1 MKINKPKFWD
11 NKNSKILPY
20 LLLPL
25 SLILIGINSIK
36 KIIIKKKKLKKLKQ
50 YVLVTFIWVVQVKLL

>member
-20 LLLPL
+20 LLSPL
-25 SLILIGINSIK
+25 SLILIGVNLIK
-36 KIIIKKKKLKKLKQ
+36 KTIAKKE
-50 YVLVTFIWVVQVKLL
+50 

>member
-25 SLILIGINSIK
+25 SLILIGVNLIK
-36 KIIIKKKKLKKLKQ
+36 KSITKKEKIKFNMYWQ
-50 YVLVTFIWVVQVKLL
+50 YLLGFRKTL